1 VAVYSVTIN
10 QKYRYTK
17 VYRIVKPIGKSENAL
32 SKAFAS
38 LVDKLVS
45 KKQQS
50 A

>member
-1 VAVYSVTIN
+1 VYSVTIN
-10 QKYRYTK
+10 QKYRYIK
-17 VYRIVKPIGKSENAL
+17 VYRIVKPIGKSENAF